1 MTEEFKRMTPEDA
14 LKRCEM
20 EEQQGVEVKGKLKIF
35 IGYAPGVGKTYSML
49 NEGNRRAK
57 RGKDI
62 VIGYVESH
70 QREETDRQIAD
81 LEIVPRRKLEYNGTV
96 MEEMDT
102 EAIIARSPEIVLI
115 DELAHTNAPGS
126 ERQKRYEDVEE
137 ILCHGINVLTTLN
150 IQHLESLNDVVRQ
163 ITGIAV
169 RETIPDYIVEKADE
183 VVVVDITPDALQNRL
198 KRGNVYNLDKVPQA
212 LKNFFRKGNLN
223 ALRELALRQTAEE
236 VDEDLEEYMKE
247 HGIKD
252 NWSIVER
259 VMVCIGPSPSAK
271 KLIRR
276 GARISRRYKCEW
288 MVVSVDC
295 THRFAPKLTAKQ
307 KEMLESY
314 HKLAR
319 QLGADVVTLKG
330 KSVSGEL
337 ADFAHERHITQI
349 IIGHS
354 RRTKVQT
361 LLRGSTVSKL
371 LKQTKNIEVHV
382 IPNDL

>member
-1 MTEEFKRMTPEDA
+1 MQEEYKRITPEEA
-14 LKRCEM
+14 LKYCNLEN
-20 EEQQGVEVKGKLKIF
+20 KGKLKIF

-49 NEGNRRAK
+49 NEGNRRAA

-70 QREETDRQIAD
+70 QREETDKQIGG
-81 LEIVPRRKLEYNGTV
+81 LEVIPRKKVEYNGTV
-96 MEEMDT
+96 MKEMDT
-102 EAIIARSPEIVLI
+102 EAIIARNPEIVLI
-115 DELAHTNAPGS
+115 DELAHTNVPGS
-126 ERQKRYEDVEE
+126 KRQKRYEDVEE
-137 ILCHGINVLTTLN
+137 ILCSGINVLTTLN
-150 IQHLESLNDVVRQ
+150 IQHMESLNDVVRQ

-169 RETIPDYIVEKADE
+169 RETIPDYFVEKADE

-198 KRGNVYNLDKVPQA
+198 KRGNVYNLEKVPQA

-223 ALRELALRQTAEE
+223 ALRELALRQAAEE

-247 HGIKD
+247 HGITE

-259 VMVCIGPSPSAK
+259 VMVCIGSSPSAK

-276 GARISRRYKCEW
+276 GARIARRYKCQW

-295 THRFAPKLTAKQ
+295 THKLAPKTTIKQ
-307 KEMLESY
+307 NEILENY

-319 QLGADVVTLKG
+319 QLGADVVTLTG
-330 KSVSGEL
+330 RSIPHEL
-337 ADFAHERHITQI
+337 AMFAHERHITQI

-354 RRTKVQT
+354 RRTKLQT

>member
-1 MTEEFKRMTPEDA
+1 MGEEFKRITPEEA
-14 LKRCEM
+14 LKQCNSEK
-20 EEQQGVEVKGKLKIF
+20 KGKLKIF

-70 QREETDRQIAD
+70 QREETDRQIGD
-81 LEIVPRRKLEYNGTV
+81 LELIPRKKISYNNVV

-102 EAIIARSPEIVLI
+102 DAIIARKPDIALI
-115 DELAHTNAPGS
+115 DELAHTNVPGS
-126 ERQKRYEDVEE
+126 KYQKRYEDVEE
-137 ILCHGINVLTTLN
+137 ILCQGINVITTLN
-150 IQHLESLNDVVRQ
+150 IQHLESLNDVIRQ

-183 VVVVDITPDALQNRL
+183 VVIVDITPDALQNRL
-198 KRGNVYNLDKVPQA
+198 KRGNVYNLEKVPQA

-247 HGIKD
+247 HGIKE
-252 NWSIVER
+252 NWRIVER

-276 GARISRRYKCEW
+276 GARIARRYKCEW

-295 THRFAPKLTAKQ
+295 THRFAPRTTPRQ
-307 KEMLESY
+307 KETLDSY
-314 HKLAR
+314 HKLAK

-330 KSVSGEL
+330 KSVSQEL
-337 ADFAHERHITQI
+337 INFAHERHITQI

-354 RRTKVQT
+354 RRTRLQT
-361 LLRGSTVSKL
+361 ILRGSTVSKL

-382 IPNDL
+382 IPNEL

>member
-1 MTEEFKRMTPEDA
+1 MTDEYKRITPEEA
-14 LKRCEM
+14 LKQCNQENR
-20 EEQQGVEVKGKLKIF
+20 GKLKIF

-49 NEGNRRAK
+49 NEGNRRAT

-70 QREETDRQIAD
+70 QREETISQIGD
-81 LEIVPRRKLEYNGTV
+81 LEIMPRKKIEYNNVV

-102 EAIIARSPEIVLI
+102 EAIIARKPQTVLV
-115 DELAHTNAPGS
+115 DELAHTNVPGS
-126 ERQKRYEDVEE
+126 KNQKRYEDVEE
-137 ILCHGINVLTTLN
+137 ILCNGINVVTTLN
-150 IQHLESLNDVVRQ
+150 IQHMESLNDVIRQ

-169 RETIPDYIVEKADE
+169 RETIPDYIVEQADE

-198 KRGNVYNLDKVPQA
+198 KRGNIYNLEKVPQA

-236 VDEDLEEYMKE
+236 VDEELEEYMKE

-252 NWSIVER
+252 NWQIVER
-259 VMVCIGPSPSAK
+259 VMVCISPSPSAK

-276 GARISRRYKCEW
+276 GARIARRYKCEW
-288 MVVSVDC
+288 LVVSVDC
-295 THRFAPKLTAKQ
+295 THRLAPKTTPKQ
-307 KEMLESY
+307 MEMLENY
-314 HKLAR
+314 NKLAK
-319 QLGADVVTLKG
+319 QLGAGVVTLTG
-330 KSVSGEL
+330 KSISGQL
-337 ADFAHERHITQI
+337 ANFAHERHITQI

-354 RRTKVQT
+354 KRTKLQT

-382 IPNDL
+382 IPNE

>member
-1 MTEEFKRMTPEDA
+1 MTEDFKRITPEEA
-14 LKRCEM
+14 LKQCNQEN
-20 EEQQGVEVKGKLKIF
+20 KGKLKIF

-49 NEGNRRAK
+49 NEGNRRAN

-70 QREETDRQIAD
+70 QREETDKQIGGLD
-81 LEIVPRRKLEYNGTV
+81 VIPRKRIEYNGTV

-102 EAIIARSPEIVLI
+102 EAIVARKPQTVLI
-115 DELAHTNAPGS
+115 DELAHTNVPGS
-126 ERQKRYEDVEE
+126 KYQKRYEDVEE
-137 ILCHGINVLTTLN
+137 ILCNGINVITTLN
-150 IQHLESLNDVVRQ
+150 IQHMESLNDVVRQ

-169 RETIPDYIVEKADE
+169 RETIPDYIVENADE
-183 VVVVDITPDALQNRL
+183 VVVIDITPDALQNRL
-198 KRGNVYNLDKVPQA
+198 KRGNVYNLEKVPQA

-236 VDEDLEEYMKE
+236 VDEELEEYMKE
-247 HGIKD
+247 HGIKE
-252 NWSIVER
+252 NWSIAER
-259 VMVCIGPSPSAK
+259 VMVCISPSPSAK

-276 GARISRRYKCEW
+276 GARIARRYKCEW

-295 THRFAPKLTAKQ
+295 THRFAPKTTANQ
-307 KEMLESY
+307 TEMIENY
-314 HKLAR
+314 YKLAR
-319 QLGADVVTLKG
+319 QLGCDVVKLTG
-330 KSVSGEL
+330 KSISGEL
-337 ADFAHERHITQI
+337 AAFAHERHITQI

-354 RRTKVQT
+354 RRTKLQT

-382 IPNDL
+382 IPNDM

>member
-1 MTEEFKRMTPEDA
+1 MDEFKRISPEEA
-14 LKRCEM
+14 LKQCNQEYR
-20 EEQQGVEVKGKLKIF
+20 GKLKIF

-62 VIGYVESH
+62 VIGYVEAH
-70 QREETDRQIAD
+70 NREETDKQIGG
-81 LEIVPRRKLEYNGTV
+81 LEVVPRKQVDYNGTV

-102 EAIIARSPEIVLI
+102 EAIIARRPEIALI
-115 DELAHTNAPGS
+115 DELAHTNVPGS
-126 ERQKRYEDVEE
+126 KRQKRYEDVEE
-137 ILCHGINVLTTLN
+137 ILCQGINVITTLN
-150 IQHLESLNDVVRQ
+150 IQHMESLNDVVRQ
-163 ITGIAV
+163 ITGVTV

-183 VVVVDITPDALQNRL
+183 VVVVDITPEALQNRL
-198 KRGNVYNLDKVPQA
+198 KRGNVYNLEKVPQA

-247 HGIKD
+247 HGIKE

-276 GARISRRYKCEW
+276 GARIARRYKCEW
-288 MVVSVDC
+288 MVVSVNC
-295 THRFAPKLTAKQ
+295 THRLAPKITEKH
-307 KEMLESY
+307 KEMLESCY
-314 HKLAR
+314 KLAR
-319 QLGADVVTLKG
+319 QLGADIVTLTG
-330 KSVSGEL
+330 RSIPGEL
-337 ADFAHERHITQI
+337 ADFAHGRHITQI

-354 RRTKVQT
+354 RRTKLQT
-361 LLRGSTVSKL
+361 LLGGSTVSKL

-382 IPNDL
+382 IPNDT